1 MNKMDK
7 SGNNRAGGHL
17 AATYAR
23 KETYLPLRFFTTLLV
38 MMLTAVC
45 VMGQGIGGQ
54 APNLSVSLKS
64 GLDNVPG
71 SVINTVEDAT
81 IWHGSITD
89 VSSVP
94 NGHFYST
101 ADNPT
106 QYWFKAANN
115 TFTAPEGYLFIG
127 WKYGN
132 ATYQPGQ
139 SIQMTSNSITL
150 TAQWELIP
158 PYALLQPGTAGYSPV
173 EENTVIINNSN
184 FYSSIS
190 DDGDGV
196 ANGQFYT
203 DSDNRIWFKAVG
215 NPFTTP
221 EGYRF
226 AGWTDGYATY
236 QPGQPIQMPSSGS
249 ITLTA
254 QWVDKDAPHYLL
266 SPTRY
271 TLEGSG
277 YTDIPCILTEY
288 ANGIINGQEPIN
300 VGFYMNGGTLTDGKG
315 HSISFLVDD
324 KIHFG
329 AAERKYQGA
338 AHNTLS
344 ETFIMAIYIS
354 PEAFNQAVPG
364 TYTGTFTYDSEWKPM
379 NYTGDSGSMILT
391 LVVPESPDKIDLEA
405 HAATLNGVSRYWTTF
420 YHGKSAYQLPA
431 GAQAFYM
438 KEDKSL
444 YLLGTDGSVI
454 PAMTPVIIMSEA
466 ASISLQKMTTA
477 PSITVSGNILQGTDA
492 DKNVSHY
499 YNSMERNAYVLS
511 KVGDAFGFFKF
522 SGTIPANKAYFISK

>member
-23 KETYLPLRFFTTLLV
+23 KETYLPLRFFNTLLV
-38 MMLTAVC
+38 MMLTVVC

-106 QYWFKAANN
+106 QYWFKVSDNR
-115 TFTAPEGYLFIG
+115 FTTPAGYRFTG
-127 WKYGN
+127 WKYGDN
-132 ATYQPGQ
+132 TYQPGQ

-150 TAQWELIP
+150 TALWNDV
-158 PYALLQPGTAGYSPV
+158 PYYS
-173 EENTVIINNSN
+173 
-184 FYSSIS
+184 
-190 DDGDGV
+190 
-196 ANGQFYT
+196 
-203 DSDNRIWFKAVG
+203 
-215 NPFTTP
+215 
-221 EGYRF
+221 
-226 AGWTDGYATY
+226 
-236 QPGQPIQMPSSGS
+236 
-249 ITLTA
+249 
-254 QWVDKDAPHYLL
+254 L
-266 SPTRY
+266 SPTAY
-271 TLEGSG
+271 TLEGG
-277 YTDIPCILTEY
+277 RYTDIPCTLTEF
-288 ANGIINGQEPIN
+288 ANGKIISAYGEEIPEY
-300 VGFYMNGGTLTDGKG
+300 VVFYMNGGTLTDGKG

-324 KIHFG
+324 RFHWG
-329 AAERKYQGA
+329 AAEGSTTG
-338 AHNTLS
+338 NTHS
-344 ETFIMAIYIS
+344 SAGETFIMAIYIS
-354 PEAFNQAVPG
+354 PNEYNQAVPG
-364 TYTGTFTYDSEWKPM
+364 TYTGTFTYNSQWEAVVIDYPGE
-379 NYTGDSGSMILT
+379 SGSMTLT

-420 YHGKSAYQLPA
+420 YHGRSAYQLPA

-438 KEDKSL
+438 KDDKSL
-444 YLLGTDGSVI
+444 YLVGTDGSVI

-499 YNSMERNAYVLS
+499 YTSMERNAYVLS

>member
-7 SGNNRAGGHL
+7 SGNNCAGRHL

-23 KETYLPLRFFTTLLV
+23 KETYLPLRFFNTLLV

-54 APNLSVSLKS
+54 APKLSVSLKS

-71 SVINTVEDAT
+71 SLIKTEEDAT

-106 QYWFKAANN
+106 QYWFKVSDNR
-115 TFTAPEGYLFIG
+115 FTTPAGYRFTG
-127 WKYGN
+127 WKYGDN
-132 ATYQPGQ
+132 TYQPGQ
-139 SIQMTSNSITL
+139 S
-150 TAQWELIP
+150 
-158 PYALLQPGTAGYSPV
+158 
-173 EENTVIINNSN
+173 
-184 FYSSIS
+184 
-190 DDGDGV
+190 
-196 ANGQFYT
+196 
-203 DSDNRIWFKAVG
+203 
-215 NPFTTP
+215 
-221 EGYRF
+221 
-226 AGWTDGYATY
+226 
-236 QPGQPIQMPSSGS
+236 IQMPSSGS

-254 QWVDKDAPHYLL
+254 QWNDVPYYSL
-266 SPTRY
+266 SPTAY
-271 TLEGSG
+271 TLEGG
-277 YTDIPCILTEY
+277 RYTDIPCTLTEF
-288 ANGIINGQEPIN
+288 ANGKIISAYGEEIPEY
-300 VGFYMNGGTLTDGKG
+300 VVFYMNGGTLTDGKG
-315 HSISFLVDD
+315 HSISFLVDNRS
-324 KIHFG
+324 HLG
-329 AAERKYQGA
+329 AEGRKFQSSPLSSAGA
-338 AHNTLS
+338 
-344 ETFIMAIYIS
+344 TFIMAIYIS

-420 YHGKSAYQLPA
+420 YHGRSAYQLPA

-499 YNSMERNAYVLS
+499 YNSMEKNAYVLS
-511 KVGDAFGFFKF
+511 KGDNGELGFYKF
-522 SGTIPANKAYFISK
+522 SETTIPAKKAYFIDR